1 MVQLLNQ
8 FQELLGDKKEYF
20 SFCLLDNGS
29 MTHYQKDKEFN
40 VASSYK
46 VYILGELLRQYDEGK
61 LSLEETLTL
70 TEDVRIFD
78 SSYTENMEN
87 GIALTI
93 HELANAMMGYSD
105 NTATEMLQSHLGI
118 DNIRSLLRQKEI
130 FQTRFPDKLKSLM
143 DITSNITS
151 IDSYLASTL
160 YRGELGII
168 STANDL
174 ARFYQ
179 LLWSKS
185 IFSKSESLKKMK
197 EILSIED
204 RQQNIPWPEGVS
216 CYRKSGN
223 IDLEHY
229 YGFSLAGIFQKEEAY
244 IPFALCLNCSHEENI
259 NDMLYLFK
267 KSFGLMKEHILTN
280 LELGNKNASI

>member
-1 MVQLLNQ
+1 MNMVQLLDQ
-8 FQELLGDKKEYF
+8 LQELWGDKKEYF
-20 SFCLLDNGS
+20 SFCLFHNNEII
-29 MTHYQKDKEFN
+29 HYQKDKEFN

-61 LSLEETLTL
+61 LSFEQTLTL
-70 TEDVRIFD
+70 TKDVRIFD

-87 GIALTI
+87 GKALTI

-118 DNIRSLLRQKEI
+118 DNIRSLLHQNEI
-130 FQTRFPDKLKSLM
+130 CQTRFPDKLKSLM
-143 DITSNITS
+143 DITSNKTY
-151 IDSYLASTL
+151 IDSDLASIL
-160 YRGELGII
+160 YKGELGII

-185 IFSKSESLKKMK
+185 LFSRSETLKKMK
-197 EILSIED
+197 EILSNED
-204 RQQNIPWPEGVS
+204 KQQIIQWPEGVS

-229 YGFSLAGIFQKEEAY
+229 YGFSLAGILQKEEAY
-244 IPFALCLNCSHEENI
+244 TPFALCLNCNYEENI
-259 NDMLYLFK
+259 NEMLALFK
-267 KSFGLMKEHILTN
+267 KSFGLMKECFLTK
-280 LELGNKNASI
+280 LG